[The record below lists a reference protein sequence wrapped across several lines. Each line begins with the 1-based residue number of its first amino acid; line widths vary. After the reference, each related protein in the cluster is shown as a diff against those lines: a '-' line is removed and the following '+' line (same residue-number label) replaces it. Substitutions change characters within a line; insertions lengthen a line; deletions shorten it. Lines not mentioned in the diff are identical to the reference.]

1 MWKQLLPRLGVS
13 GLTVVTTV
21 FAVAVSVGI
30 IALSLIFWSR
40 PNPIASLV
48 FAAIT
53 PLIIAP
59 PLCVIWFR
67 LMFKSYQLQ
76 TELGRT
82 NRELTEA
89 LSQVKELSGLL
100 PICSSCKRIR
110 DDQGYWNQLEAYIQK
125 NSKAEFTHGLCPDC
139 IQKLY
144 PELKVIEQS

>member
-1 MWKQLLPRLGVS
+1 MWKQLWPKLGVS
-13 GLTVVTTV
+13 GLTLLTTV
-21 FAVAVSVGI
+21 FAMAVSVTI
-30 IALSLIFWSR
+30 IALSMIFWSR
-40 PNPIASLV
+40 PNPITSLA

-67 LMFKSYQLQ
+67 LMLKYYQLQ

-110 DDQGYWNQLEAYIQK
+110 DDQGSWYQIEAYIQQ

-144 PELKVIEQS
+144 PGLKVMDHR